1 MILLWGLSGDD
12 PLEEVREALER
23 LGAPFIL
30 LDQRDAL
37 STELELSINGAL
49 KGVVRTPRETF
60 RLEDVS
66 AVYLRAYDSRQ
77 LQEVALAGEGSAEW
91 THALSLEGA
100 LYSFVEL
107 TDALVVNRPTA
118 MATNNSKPF
127 QAALIRRHGFEVP
140 PTLITNDPVAARD
153 FQERHGPVIYK
164 SISSVRSIVSRL
176 TPEQTGRLEDVVWCP
191 TQFQRQIEGTDY
203 RVHVVGTEVFP
214 CEIISE
220 ADDYRYAR
228 REGLSLEL
236 NTCALPHEVAERSR
250 SLAAA
255 LGLSFAGIDLRRTPE
270 GCWYCF
276 EVNPSPGF
284 TFYEPDE
291 DPFIADAVARL
302 LLHATR

>member
-12 PLEEVREALER
+12 PLEEVRRSLER
-23 LGAPFIL
+23 LGAPFVL

-37 STELELSINGAL
+37 GTELELSTGGAL
-49 KGVVRTPRETF
+49 GGVVRTPRETF
-60 RLEDVS
+60 RLEDVT

-77 LQEVALAGEGSAEW
+77 LPEVARAGEGSAEW
-91 THALSLEGA
+91 AHALSVEGA

-127 QAALIRRHGFEVP
+127 QAAVIGRHGFEVP
-140 PTLITNDPVAARD
+140 PTLITTDPAAARD
-153 FQERHGPVIYK
+153 FQERHGRVIYK
-164 SISSVRSIVSRL
+164 SVSGVRSIVSRL
-176 TPEQTGRLEDVVWCP
+176 TPEQTGRLEDVAWCP

-214 CEIISE
+214 CEIVSE

-228 REGLSLEL
+228 REGLGLEL
-236 NTCALPHEVAERSR
+236 NACELPPVVAERSR
-250 SLAAA
+250 ALAAA
-255 LGLSFAGIDLRRTPE
+255 LGLSFAGIDLRCTSE
-270 GCWYCF
+270 GRWYCF

-302 LLHATR
+302 LLN

>member
-1 MILLWGLSGDD
+1 MRQS
-12 PLEEVREALER
+12 LER
-23 LGAPFIL
+23 LGAPFLL
-30 LDQRDAL
+30 LDQRDVL
-37 STELELSINGAL
+37 DTEMELSVSGAL
-49 KGVVRTPRETF
+49 TASVRTPRETF
-60 RLEDVS
+60 RLDDVT

-77 LQEVALAGEGSAEW
+77 LPEVERAGEDSAEW
-91 THALSLEGA
+91 AHALSVEGA
-100 LYSFVEL
+100 LYSWVEL

-127 QAALIRRHGFEVP
+127 QTAVIRRHGFEVP
-140 PTLITNDPVAARD
+140 PTLITNDPAAARD
-153 FQERHGPVIYK
+153 FQERHGQVIYK

-176 TPEQTGRLEDVVWCP
+176 APEQLSRLEDVVWCP

-214 CEIISE
+214 CEIVSE

-236 NTCALPHEVAERSR
+236 RARELPPEVAERSR
-250 SLAAA
+250 ALAAA
-255 LGLSFAGIDLRRTPE
+255 LGLSFAGVDLRHTPE
-270 GCWYCF
+270 GRWYCF

-302 LLHATR
+302 LLHATLQHPHGVGS